1 MAKFVSISDVQS
13 IQKPMAA
20 ANAKYFKSN
29 LIHTS
34 LKIKSIKKLSK
45 SQANRIQKDQ

>member
-1 MAKFVSISDVQS
+1 
-13 IQKPMAA
+13 MAA

-34 LKIKSIKKLSK
+34 LKIKSIKNYQSLKQIEFKRISKQTKINKALS
-45 SQANRIQKDQ
+45 

>member
-1 MAKFVSISDVQS
+1 
-13 IQKPMAA
+13 MAA

-34 LKIKSIKKLSK
+34 LKIKSIKNCQSLKQIEFKRISK
-45 SQANRIQKDQ
+45 QTKNK

>member
-1 MAKFVSISDVQS
+1 
-13 IQKPMAA
+13 MAA

-34 LKIKSIKKLSK
+34 LKINQSKIIKVSSK
-45 SQANRIQKDQ
+45 SNSKGSVNKQKINKALS